1 MKHVYYDIYSIAVNI
16 PINYSNPEIPWNISI
31 EKIYEKIEN
40 LHIEE
45 VEKPALVFF
54 DLPQSTMNQ
63 IFINLV
69 SQSKSM
75 NYLYKK
81 SMYDEFVIQVLILY
95 DRINKKRIAIAAF
108 EVINNEIQDKASI
121 IWL

>member
-1 MKHVYYDIYSIAVNI
+1 MEHVYYDIYSIAVNI
-16 PINYSNPEIPWNISI
+16 PVNHCNPEIPWNISI
-31 EKIYEKIEN
+31 EKIHEKVDN

-45 VEKPALVFF
+45 IEKPSLVFF

-81 SMYDEFVIQVLILY
+81 PMYDEFVIQVLILY

-108 EVINNEIQDKASI
+108 EVIDNEVQDKASI